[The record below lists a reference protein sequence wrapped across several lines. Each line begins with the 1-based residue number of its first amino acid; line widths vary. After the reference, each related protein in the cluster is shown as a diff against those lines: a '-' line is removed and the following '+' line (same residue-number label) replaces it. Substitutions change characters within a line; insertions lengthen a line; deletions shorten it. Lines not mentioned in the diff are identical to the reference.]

1 MARVIFL
8 WHRNCYKILE
18 ANKFL
23 EDIMAKF
30 QIIVS
35 VEVVEVPTGLDVL
48 TKGTR
53 KELDALGCIMTEDA
67 VKAAKEGKLKKKATM
82 EVLDADATGWGQG

>member
-1 MARVIFL
+1 
-8 WHRNCYKILE
+8 
-18 ANKFL
+18 
-23 EDIMAKF
+23 MAKF
-30 QIIVS
+30 QIV
-35 VEVVEVPTGLDVL
+35 VTMEVVEVPTGLDVL

-53 KELDALGCIMTEDA
+53 KELDALGCTTTMDA